1 MKRTL
6 RLNVV
11 AVALFGMFC
20 GTAYAAPQKFTLDN
34 GLTVLVSEMPSSPV
48 AAVNLWVRTGSANE
62 GRWMD
67 SGITHF
73 IEHMLFKGTARR
85 GAGVIPQEAR
95 AMGGSINAST
105 GYDQTAYVLAVPK
118 ENLSKA
124 VDLLADMVVSP
135 SFDAAEMER
144 EREVIVKEMHM
155 INDRPGRKLDDLVAR
170 TVYHTHPYQYPIIGR
185 EDVFRRL
192 KRDDLVAYHT
202 MYYMP
207 NNMILSVAG
216 GIKADEVLAIAK
228 EKFKAFEARS
238 FVLRNVPQE
247 QEQIFPRRLEEYY
260 ATDLTRLSL
269 AWQGAALLDPDLYA
283 LDVLAMA
290 LGQGESSRF
299 FVELY
304 KKKHLLESVSAA
316 DYTPQDRGYFEVS
329 CLISKQDPEQVIA
342 AVKGMITR
350 IKDKGLDAD
359 ELAKVKRQVMVEN
372 IVERQTAEGMAD
384 KAAAD
389 EGFTGDPEFS
399 DRYLDGIRAVTQ
411 DDIKRVARRYLVDQR
426 LSVVLLKPKKDAP
439 VPVASAPALS
449 AAIERTVLSNGLVLL
464 LKEDHA
470 LPLVSVSVA
479 FRGGMEQ
486 DPPELNGLS
495 ALTGSV
501 WTKGLP
507 GESADDIARITESR
521 GAGVSSSAGEN
532 SIGLGMSFLP
542 EDSSFMF
549 DHLEKFLTVPVF
561 PEDEIARDKE
571 EMRTALAARRDSVAQ
586 MSSRALTE
594 TLFRT
599 HPVRRDPLG
608 SEATLARIQ
617 RKDITACFQRYVRPD
632 NGVIAVFGDIDK
644 AYVRAQ
650 LQQRLGKLKPG
661 KPLINTFSEERPDA
675 PRLSELTMDKEQ
687 AAVLFA
693 FRGPLMAEK
702 DVPAV
707 EVLVNVLSSSLGG
720 RLFKRVRDEL
730 GNAYAVRG
738 GASPGVDA
746 GVISFIA
753 LTTAE
758 GLPKVRAIFE
768 EEFAKVRA
776 ELISEQELADVRIY
790 LVSGM
795 ARSLQTIGAQ
805 AGTRAGDE
813 LLGLGYAYV
822 DGYAARVNA
831 VTREDVR
838 QAAVKYLDAAHAAVV
853 LTRPPEKIRVKKT
866 GE

>member
-1 MKRTL
+1 MKRTVWL
-6 RLNVV
+6 CVMC
-11 AVALFGMFC
+11 FIFIGMLSGPAF
-20 GTAYAAPQKFTLDN
+20 AAPRKFVLDN
-34 GLTVLVSEMPSSPV
+34 GLTVLVTEMPSSPV

-62 GRWMD
+62 GRWMA

-85 GAGVIPQEAR
+85 GAGIIPQEAR

-105 GYDQTAYVLAVPK
+105 GHDQTAYVLSVPK

-135 SFDAAEMER
+135 SFDPAEMER

-155 INDRPGRKLDDLVAR
+155 INDKPARRLDDLVSR
-170 TVYHTHPYQYPIIGR
+170 TVYHSHPYQYSIIGR

-192 KRDDLVAYHT
+192 TRDDLVAYHN
-202 MYYMP
+202 MYYVP

-216 GIKADEVLAIAK
+216 GVKAEEVLAIAK
-228 EKFKAFEARS
+228 EKFNAFGARS

-247 QEQIFPRRLEEYY
+247 QVQIFPRRAEESY
-260 ATDLTRLSL
+260 ATDLTRLSM
-269 AWQGAALLDPDLYA
+269 AWQGVALLDPDLYA

-299 FVELY
+299 YVELY
-304 KKKHLLESVSAA
+304 KKQHLLESVSAG

-329 CLISKQDPEQVIA
+329 CLIKAQDPDNVAA
-342 AVKGMITR
+342 AVKGMIADVA
-350 IKDKGLDAD
+350 DKGLGVD

-372 IVERQTAEGMAD
+372 ILERQTAEGMAD

-389 EGFTGDPEFS
+389 EGYTGDPEFS

-411 DDIKRVARRYLVDQR
+411 EDIKRVVRRYLVDQR
-426 LSVVLLKPKKDAP
+426 LSTVLLVPKKTAA
-439 VPVASAPALS
+439 ASVKQAPAS
-449 AAIERTVLSNGLVLL
+449 SAIEKTVLPNGLVLL
-464 LKEDHA
+464 LKEDHS
-470 LPLVSVSVA
+470 LPLVSVSA
-479 FRGGMEQ
+479 DFRGGMEQ
-486 DPPELNGLS
+486 DPAELNGLS

-507 GESADDIARITESR
+507 GESADDIARLTESR
-521 GAGVSSSAGEN
+521 GASVWSSSGGN
-532 SIGLGMSFLP
+532 TIGLGMSFLS

-571 EMRTALAARRDSVAQ
+571 EMRTSLAARKDSVVQ
-586 MSSRALTE
+586 VSSLALMQ
-594 TLFRT
+594 TLFKT

-608 SEATLARIQ
+608 SDVTLKRIQ
-617 RKDITACFQRYVRPD
+617 RQDIVACFQRYIHPD
-632 NGVIAVFGDIDK
+632 NGVVAVFGDIDTK
-644 AYVRAQ
+644 SVRAQ

-661 KPLINTFSEERPDA
+661 KPVITTFAEERPEA
-675 PRLSELTMDKEQ
+675 ARLTELTMDKEQ

-693 FRGPLMAEK
+693 FRGPLMSDK
-702 DVPAV
+702 DRYAA

-730 GNAYAVRG
+730 GNAYAVSG
-738 GASPGVDA
+738 GVSPGVDA
-746 GVISFIA
+746 GTISFIA

-776 ELISEQELADVRIY
+776 QLITDEELADVRIY

-795 ARSLQTIGAQ
+795 ARALQTTGAQ
-805 AGTRAGDE
+805 AGGRAGDE
-813 LLGLGYAYV
+813 LLGLGYLNV
-822 DGYAARVNA
+822 DDYPSRINA

-838 QAAVKYLDAAHAAVV
+838 QAALKYLDTAHAAVV
-853 LTRPPEKIRVKKT
+853 LTRPRVKKT